1 MTFRYGLLTHESD
14 DAERTACLITPSLFW
29 KNRLRSLL
37 LSVIAAKD
45 VLIRMVDKLFEFV
58 GDGGLDELLEFDGD
72 GGLYNA
78 T

>member
-1 MTFRYGLLTHESD
+1 
-14 DAERTACLITPSLFW
+14 
-29 KNRLRSLL
+29 LRSLL